1 MKVLLLVI
9 LAAFVCQT
17 SYSQEKMLIGILPF
31 TYVSGAANFQDVN
44 SISESVVTSF
54 VKTKRFGIVDRSKLD
69 EVSAEKQLQKSA
81 DFVDGTVA
89 DQGKSMG
96 AQFLI
101 SGHVNSATKSEQ
113 YKTRTK
119 LDGTTENY
127 LAIDAQVS
135 FTCKVID
142 VATGQVVNS
151 ESFKNQP
158 GLLSLASNKEE
169 AFNNVLKSLAKS
181 IDKWVSKNF
190 PLIFDMVEVQTKD
203 KKGNPSEILIGAGSD
218 SGVSKGDKITII
230 EVSTVKVGDEMKTR
244 NKEIGFAKVSKI
256 EDGSFSICVV
266 TDGADILNERLAANA
281 VIKFKT
287 VDK

>member
-1 MKVLLLVI
+1 MRSILLAITAVCVLH
-9 LAAFVCQT
+9 T
-17 SYSQEKMLIGILPF
+17 SFAQDKMVIGILPF

-44 SISESVVTSF
+44 SISEAVVTSF
-54 VKTKRFGIVDRSKLD
+54 VKTKRFNIVDRSKLD
-69 EVSAEKQLQKSA
+69 EVTAEKQLQKSA

-101 SGHVNSATKSEQ
+101 SGHVNSASKSEEW
-113 YKTRTK
+113 KTRTK
-119 LDGTTENY
+119 LDGTTERY
-127 LAIDAQVS
+127 MAVDAQVS

-142 VATGQVVNS
+142 VSTGQVINS
-151 ESFKNQP
+151 ESFKNEP
-158 GLLSLASNKEE
+158 SLLSLASNKDE
-169 AFNNVLKSLAKS
+169 AFNNALKNLGKS

-190 PLIFDMVEVQTKD
+190 PLTFDMVEVQVKD
-203 KKGNPSEILIGAGSD
+203 KKGFPSEILVGAGSD
-218 SGVSKGDKITII
+218 SGVAKGDKLAII
-230 EVSTVKVGDEMKTR
+230 EVSSVKVGDVMKTR

-256 EDGSFSICVV
+256 EDGSFSICTV
-266 TDGADILNERLAANA
+266 TDGADILSERMAANA

>member
-1 MKVLLLVI
+1 MKLLV
-9 LAAFVCQT
+9 LAIITGCVVHT
-17 SYSQEKMLIGILPF
+17 SFSQDKMLIGILPF
-31 TYVSGAANFQDVN
+31 TYSSGGASFQDVN
-44 SISESVVTSF
+44 SISEGVVTSF

-89 DQGKSMG
+89 EQGKSMG

-101 SGHVNSATKSEQ
+101 SGHVNSATKTEE

-119 LDGTTENY
+119 LDGTTERY
-127 LAIDAQVS
+127 LAIDAQVN

-142 VATGQVVNS
+142 VATGQVINS
-151 ESFKNQP
+151 ENFKNQP

-169 AFNNVLKSLAKS
+169 AFNNALKSLGKS

-190 PLIFDMVEVQTKD
+190 PLIFDLVDVQTKD
-203 KKGNPSEILIGAGSD
+203 KKGNPSELLIGAGSD
-218 SGVSKGDKITII
+218 SGVSKGDKISII
-230 EVSTVKVGDEMKTR
+230 EVSTVTVGGAAKTR
-244 NKEIGFAKVSKI
+244 NKEIGVAKISKI

-266 TDGADILNERLAANA
+266 TEGADILKERIDAKA
-281 VIKFKT
+281 VIRFKT
-287 VDK
+287 IDK